1 MSRIRHAS
9 AALMMALSALWLL
22 PGTHPAAAA
31 SGDTDLTIGVVK
43 NHSPD
48 VTLRQMQTLAD
59 YLSAGLG
66 DTRVSLRVMDLDEID
81 AASAR
86 HQLDFLLT
94 SPSQYVQLK
103 RRNGLS
109 GALATLVAGEGG
121 KPLSAIGGAIVVRA
135 DRNDIRTLADL
146 ATRRIAA
153 AAPQSLGGY
162 QAQLWALHDAGLPLP
177 NAGQIEFAGLPQDRV
192 VDLVLRGKA
201 DAGFVLGGIVEE
213 MVRNG
218 RLEPDA
224 LKFINAQ
231 ALPDYPYTVST
242 YLYPQAPFVVLPHVS
257 ESLSRRVA
265 ALLLSMPAQPDGS
278 GNHYAFTIPADYAG
292 VEEIMREL
300 RLPPFDTLPRFGL
313 HDVWHQYQWEMLAAS
328 SAAFVIATLVLM
340 LLLRNRE
347 IRYMAQHDALTGLAN
362 RALFTD
368 LVASTIAAAR
378 RDHGVLALLLIDLDH
393 FKSVNDTLGHAAG
406 DVVLAQFASRLRS
419 AIRESDTAA
428 RIGGDEF
435 MVLLRNVHD
444 AADALR
450 VAEKIR
456 AVSKQPVVTERQTV
470 TLSVSIG
477 VALYPEHGSGLEDLS
492 RRADEAMY
500 QMKTAGR
507 DAVALYRPAPPQPP
521 ADAASAA

>member
-1 MSRIRHAS
+1 MTRVRHAV
-9 AALMMALSALWLL
+9 AALMMALSLL
-22 PGTHPAAAA
+22 SATRPAAAA
-31 SGDTDLTIGVVK
+31 NGGTGLTIAVVK
-43 NHSPD
+43 NHPAD
-48 VTLRQMQTLAD
+48 VVQRQMQALAD

-66 DTRVSLRVMDLDEID
+66 DTQVSLRVMDLDEID

-86 HQLDFLLT
+86 HQVDFLVT

-121 KPLSAIGGAIVVRA
+121 KSLSALGGAIVVRA
-135 DRNDIRTLADL
+135 DRTDIRTLADL
-146 ATRRIAA
+146 GGRRIGA

-162 QAQLWALHDAGLPLP
+162 QAQLWTLHDAGLPLP
-177 NAGQIEFAGLPQDRV
+177 RADQVEFAGLPQDRV
-192 VDLVLRGKA
+192 VDLVMRGKV
-201 DAGFVLGGIVEE
+201 DAGFVLAGIVEE
-213 MVRNG
+213 MVRTG
-218 RLEPDA
+218 QLEPSA

-242 YLYPQAPFVVLPHVS
+242 YLYPHAPFVVLPHVS

-300 RLPPFDTLPRFGL
+300 RLAPFDTMPRFGL
-313 HDVWHQYQWEMLAAS
+313 HDVWHRYQWEMLAAF
-328 SAAFVIATLVLM
+328 AAALVIATLLLM
-340 LLLRNRE
+340 LLLRNRK
-347 IRYMAQHDALTGLAN
+347 IRYMAQHDTLTGLAN
-362 RALFTD
+362 RALFAD

-393 FKSVNDTLGHAAG
+393 FKSINDTLGHAAG
-406 DVVLAQFASRLRS
+406 DVVLAQFAARLRS

-456 AVSKQPVVTERQTV
+456 AAAKQPVVAERQAV
-470 TLSVSIG
+470 ILSVSIG
-477 VALYPEHGSGLEDLS
+477 VALYPEHGGGLDDLS
-492 RRADEAMY
+492 RRADDAMY
-500 QMKTAGR
+500 QMKAAGR
-507 DAVALYRPAPPQPP
+507 DAVALYRPTPPHLAP
-521 ADAASAA
+521 DATTAA